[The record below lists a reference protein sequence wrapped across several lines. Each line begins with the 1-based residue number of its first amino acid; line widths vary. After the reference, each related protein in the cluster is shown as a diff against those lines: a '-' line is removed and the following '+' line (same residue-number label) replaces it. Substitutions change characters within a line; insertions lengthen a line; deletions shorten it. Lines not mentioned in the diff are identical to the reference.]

1 MTRQGFA
8 ANAACVR
15 DIEIAFSLSS
25 LLFVPV
31 TLVGANC
38 RCENLTARA
47 SRNCRSALWGV
58 WPGRFVR
65 LIGGAIRSGCS
76 GRDNPWNRFQKQG
89 AGNG

>member
-47 SRNCRSALWGV
+47 SRICRSMSRAISS
-58 WPGRFVR
+58 GRFVCR
-65 LIGGAIRSGCS
+65 VGGAIRSGCS
-76 GRDNPWNRFQKQG
+76 GRDNPWARFIEQG

>member
-31 TLVGANC
+31 TPVGANC

-47 SRNCRSALWGV
+47 SRICRSVSMAIWS
-58 WPGRFVR
+58 GRFVHR
-65 LIGGAIRSGCS
+65 IGGAIRSGCL
-76 GRDNPWNRFQKQG
+76 GRDNSWTRFVEQG

>member
-1 MTRQGFA
+1 VTRQGFA

-31 TLVGANC
+31 NLVGANC

-47 SRNCRSALWGV
+47 SRNCRSALWAV

-65 LIGGAIRSGCS
+65 LIGGAIRSGRS
-76 GRDNPWNRFQKQG
+76 TDLTSW
-89 AGNG
+89 AHMTTEAVSDA